1 MTKKSPKKSSDVL
14 TLALNKPWFDMIKSG
29 VKTEEYREIKKSY
42 ISRFFDMKAILKAFM
57 NAGGPD
63 DRDLAFSNAVDL
75 DIWPLFLKKFNKL
88 VLTCGY
94 PKKTDSKRRLE
105 FNSPKIAIDY
115 GKPEWG
121 AEPKKK
127 YFVITWKED

>member
-1 MTKKSPKKSSDVL
+1 
-14 TLALNKPWFDMIKSG
+14 
-29 VKTEEYREIKKSY
+29 
-42 ISRFFDMKAILKAFM
+42 MKAILKAFM